1 MYRPRWCETND
12 LEEIAGTVRRRSF
25 GTLIAATSNG
35 FEASPI
41 PWVLRGS
48 SDEGFALC
56 GHLVRSNP
64 LVPILTDDI
73 GVLVTFEEMDAYI
86 SPSNYPTKATNPEV
100 VPTWNY
106 VCVYAHGRAR
116 VIDDLEWIRKAVSEL
131 TDHHERD
138 RTDPWQVADAPD
150 SYLEKM
156 LRGII
161 GVKVQV
167 ERWEGKEK
175 LSQNRNVTDRQGV
188 EEALATDP
196 LTAAMAARMRN
207 SRTESI
213 GG

>member
-116 VIDDLEWIRKAVSEL
+116 VIDDLEWIREAVSEL

-138 RTDPWQVADAPD
+138 RADPWQVADAPD
-150 SYLEKM
+150 RYLEKM

-161 GVKVQV
+161 GVEVRV

>member
-64 LVPILTDDI
+64 LVPLLTDDI

-150 SYLEKM
+150 SYLQKM

-161 GVKVQV
+161 GVEVQV

-196 LTAAMAARMRN
+196 LTSAMAARMRN